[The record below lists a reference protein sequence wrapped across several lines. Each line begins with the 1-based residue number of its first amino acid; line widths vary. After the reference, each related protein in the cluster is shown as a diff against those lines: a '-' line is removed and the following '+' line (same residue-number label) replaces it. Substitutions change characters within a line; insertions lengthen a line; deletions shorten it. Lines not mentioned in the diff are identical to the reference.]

1 MGLVACAQ
9 WSQSGKFQL
18 YDYGSSAANR
28 AHYGVPAPPDI
39 AGNYKLLDIPV
50 DIMAGAS
57 LRRGQPHV
65 STSFLAGCAALR
77 TKCRPRRT
85 ASGMF
90 AGKRL
95 LGEQNSCLLFLA
107 PSLHYGMLEHAQLG
121 SVCYRP
127 RRRRDRARECAGALC
142 AHARRGAQRDVQGV

>member
-1 MGLVACAQ
+1 MGHVAHAQ

-57 LRRGQPHV
+57 TCTRQPHI
-65 STSFLAGCAALR
+65 SPALAA
-77 TKCRPRRT
+77 
-85 ASGMF
+85 
-90 AGKRL
+90 
-95 LGEQNSCLLFLA
+95 
-107 PSLHYGMLEHAQLG
+107 
-121 SVCYRP
+121 
-127 RRRRDRARECAGALC
+127 
-142 AHARRGAQRDVQGV
+142 